1 MHLKPAALPD
11 WQPALEAA
19 LAEAG
24 IVAELATDHPPEEV
38 DYVIYAP
45 SGGHVDLSGYTR
57 TKLVHGLWAG
67 VESIIGNDTLTQP
80 YARMVGGGLT
90 QGMVEWVTGNV
101 LRHHLG
107 LDRYITADAPHWD
120 QVVPPLASER
130 RVTILGLGELGAA
143 SAAALVALGFDVAG
157 WSRSAK
163 TIPGVTCHGGA
174 DGLRDAL
181 AKAEILVLLLP
192 STPETADI
200 LKAETLALL
209 PQGAVILNP
218 GRGALIDE
226 EALLSALDIGQVAH
240 ATLDTFKTEPLPEG
254 HPFWDHPRVTVTP
267 HVAADTRPRQAAR
280 VVAQNI
286 ARVEAG
292 QPALYL
298 VDKARGY

>member
-1 MHLKPAALPD
+1 MLKVQMHLKPAALPD

-143 SAAALVALGFDVAG
+143 SAAALVHKLAG
-157 WSRSAK
+157 S
-163 TIPGVTCHGGA
+163 G
-174 DGLRDAL
+174 
-181 AKAEILVLLLP
+181 
-192 STPETADI
+192 
-200 LKAETLALL
+200 
-209 PQGAVILNP
+209 
-218 GRGALIDE
+218 
-226 EALLSALDIGQVAH
+226 
-240 ATLDTFKTEPLPEG
+240 EP
-254 HPFWDHPRVTVTP
+254 TVDRF
-267 HVAADTRPRQAAR
+267 VAR
-280 VVAQNI
+280 VVEDRGFRRKVNDDLQ
-286 ARVEAG
+286 ARAVHGEGPWKIQDAES
-292 QPALYL
+292 
-298 VDKARGY
+298 VDIRDFL